1 MTKARKHKA
10 EAAGLQYWQKG
21 HTIYNPQDTKSFQ
34 IPFFKAPYNYTN
46 QIFSKL
52 LAVSMPLEALL
63 YMATFCLS
71 FRYYVIARCCFRSIA
86 VLRAVARLECQPLR
100 Q

>member
-1 MTKARKHKA
+1 MAKARKHKA
-10 EAAGLQYWQKG
+10 EAAGLQCWQKG

-52 LAVSMPLEALL
+52 LAV
-63 YMATFCLS
+63 
-71 FRYYVIARCCFRSIA
+71 
-86 VLRAVARLECQPLR
+86 
-100 Q
+100 